1 MLPTFR
7 QHAGRYGFGLCLG
20 VSFLCLLMAFALLRN
35 SQALRVMRCCC
46 ASLVLPIHTANK

>member
-20 VSFLCLLMAFALLRN
+20 VSFLCLLMAFAPLRN
-35 SQALRVMRCCC
+35 SQALALLGV
-46 ASLVLPIHTANK
+46 LVLRL